1 MPIKTIINNIPN
13 IILIFGIIVSD
24 KLENIIDN
32 IKDTI
37 VTIIIQVIL
46 LFFLFFSY
54 YLLKQKKYE
63 WYRYNKLYVIG
74 QVGFP
79 TI

>member
-46 LFFLFFSY
+46 LFFLFVRTF
-54 YLLKQKKYE
+54 
-63 WYRYNKLYVIG
+63 
-74 QVGFP
+74 
-79 TI
+79 